1 MKDGVTFMQK
11 QVNLFS
17 DLKQCEIC
25 GRPLPNSLKETLCT
39 HCQETKLFQDVKE
52 YIRSYDVNEYMVAE
66 RFNIPIKKVKGWIR
80 EGRIEYK
87 DQEAQKTIE
96 GLHCQKCGVPITFG
110 TVCTKCMKLQNGMK
124 GYENRVLTADSKN
137 NKMRFLDKD

>member
-1 MKDGVTFMQK
+1 MDK
-11 QVNLFS
+11 QANLFS

-25 GRPLPNSLKETLCT
+25 GRPLPKTLEDNLCT
-39 HCQETKLFQDVKE
+39 HCKETQLFQDVKD
-52 YIRSYDVNEYMVAE
+52 YIRAYDVNEYMVAE
-66 RFNIPIKKVKGWIR
+66 QFKIPLKKVKGWIK

-96 GLHCQKCGVPITFG
+96 GLHCQKCGVQISFG
-110 TVCTKCMKLQNGMK
+110 TLCTKCMKFQNGAK
-124 GYENRVLTADSKN
+124 GYENRILTPGSNN